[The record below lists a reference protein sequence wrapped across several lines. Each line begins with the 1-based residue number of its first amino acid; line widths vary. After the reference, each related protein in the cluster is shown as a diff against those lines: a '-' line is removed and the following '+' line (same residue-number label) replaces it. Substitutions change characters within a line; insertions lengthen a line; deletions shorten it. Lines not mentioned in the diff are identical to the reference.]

1 MMPPH
6 PLEDRRVFSEFHK
19 IVGNII
25 HDPHEASSAVMK
37 VLLDNR
43 DQVNVPEDFYKLDY
57 DEQEKIVKGNLRTV
71 FQGKRILFLA
81 GRYGFHAKAL
91 SKLGAKVMLTTG
103 YKLDLTPKEKI
114 MNVFQFF
121 TNRNL
126 KIVNKKIEAA
136 LESKAVMK
144 FNPDYVFFSNI
155 CNVRRF
161 RKHPLYHFNKLN
173 LDRSFIN
180 MHWDTMLEKILAAS
194 PNGSVYFDPA
204 GKWGTPVWTPNELAN
219 KYSGRISFWKPQPA
233 PEEDQFFPDSLKETI
248 VANHPHGRLPP
259 YARIIK

>member
-1 MMPPH
+1 MPPH

-57 DEQEKIVKGNLRTV
+57 DEQEKIVKDNLRTV

-103 YKLDLTPKEKI
+103 YDMELSPVDKI
-114 MNVFQFF
+114 LNSF
-121 TNRNL
+121 NLLGKGRL
-126 KIVNKKIEAA
+126 KIIPKKLEQA
-136 LESKAVMK
+136 LDSRAVK
-144 FNPDYVFFSNI
+144 NFNPDYVFFSNI

-161 RKHPLYHFNKLN
+161 RKHPLYHLNKLN
-173 LDRSFIN
+173 SDRSFIN
-180 MHWDTMLEKILAAS
+180 MHWNTMLDKILAAS

-204 GKWGTPVWTPNELAN
+204 GKRGTPVWTPNELAN
-219 KYSGRISFWKPQPA
+219 RFSGRISFWKPQPA
-233 PEEDQFFPDSLKETI
+233 PEEDQFFPDSLMGTI
-248 VANHPHGRLPP
+248 VAIHPHGRLPP
-259 YARIIK
+259 YARIIE